1 MEKKDRIF
9 TIPNALTVFR
19 LALLVPI
26 LMLLSRGQRF
36 PAVAFIALGVASD
49 FLDWFI
55 ARRFDQGSDLGRLM
69 DPVVD
74 KVNILSVGLLMIL
87 SPLYHFPLWYFIFL
101 AVRELAVLLC
111 GLIVVRKRKIVLE
124 SNKPGKWSAF
134 FTGICVLLYIFG
146 WEPFTWI
153 SLWFALGL
161 ALYST
166 WTYLQIFLKQ
176 VKE

>member
-1 MEKKDRIF
+1 MDKKDRIL
-9 TIPNALTVFR
+9 TIPNALTLIR
-19 LALLVPI
+19 LALLIPI
-26 LMLLSRGQRF
+26 LMFLSRGQRL
-36 PAVAFIALGVASD
+36 PAAALIALGVASD
-49 FLDWFI
+49 FLDGII

-74 KVNILSVGLLMIL
+74 KVNTLAVGLLLIL
-87 SPLYHFPLWYFIFL
+87 SPLYRFPLWYFIFL
-101 AVRELAVLLC
+101 AVRELAVLVC

-124 SNKPGKWSAF
+124 SNRPGKNSAF
-134 FTGICVLLYIFG
+134 FTGVCVLLYIFG

-153 SLWFALGL
+153 SLWIAFGL

-166 WTYLQIFLKQ
+166 GTYLQIFLKQ